1 MGDDAVTDLDPAP
14 PADTEPGTTGESGD
28 EPPPRRTARWVAL
41 GVGVV
46 LVGLMAVFAV
56 GPRDRLD
63 PASAVLGQRVPEVQG
78 ATMDGGTY
86 NIDDH
91 RGEWV
96 LVNFFATWCPPC
108 KAEHPELKAFE
119 DWGRATGR
127 ASVVA
132 VVFND
137 TPEAVGS
144 FFETN
149 GGGWPV
155 LYAPSI
161 PVAFQVAQ
169 IPESFLVSPSG
180 QVVQHVQGQ
189 VTAESLITLIEDAEQ
204 QGASQ

>member
-1 MGDDAVTDLDPAP
+1 MTNLEATPTATSEADDPT
-14 PADTEPGTTGESGD
+14 
-28 EPPPRRTARWVAL
+28 PPRRTTRWVAL

-46 LVGLMAVFAV
+46 LVGLIAVFAV

-63 PASAVLGQRVPEVQG
+63 PANAVVGQRVPEVAG
-78 ATMDGGTY
+78 PTMDGGTY
-86 NIDDH
+86 NIDDR

-108 KAEHPELKAFE
+108 EAEHPELKAFE
-119 DWGRATGR
+119 EWGRETGR

-144 FFETN
+144 FFEVN

-169 IPESFLVSPSG
+169 IPESFLVAPSG
-180 QVVQHVQGQ
+180 QVVQHIQGQ
-189 VTAESLITLIEDAEQ
+189 VTAASLITLIEEAEQ
-204 QGASQ
+204 QGAGQ